1 MSLNRIEQALFDYI
15 RSHPEERQYFQDKV
29 RAIVAGS
36 EAAPR
41 AAARIDSELRR
52 YCEERRAV
60 VPSFLGGELPPGPH
74 RTSMRNLAEFLI
86 RQWTVPKP
94 RKPAQEGDGVRP

>member
-15 RSHPEERQYFQDKV
+15 RTHPEERQYFHHKV
-29 RAIVAGS
+29 QNIVGGS
-36 EAAPR
+36 DGYPA

-52 YCEERRAV
+52 YCDERRAV
-60 VPSFLGGELPPGPH
+60 VPSFLGGELPPGPN

-86 RQWTVPKP
+86 RQWTEPKP
-94 RKPAQEGDGVRP
+94 RKPAQEGEGLRT